1 MPSSEAKMT
10 TVGIKDSKSNY
21 LIFEFKLKYIGE
33 EENVCI
39 YQITGASN
47 NPTVKTG
54 ELFLN
59 KTTNQI
65 TLSFLKTSASGRGD
79 FSLTCIL
86 TKNGKNIWSGSEIQQ
101 RDPPVGECSVI
112 TKFSFSK

>member
-1 MPSSEAKMT
+1 MPCSEAKMT
-10 TVGIKDSKSNY
+10 RVGINATAPTT
-21 LIFEFKLKYIGE
+21 LFNLKYVGE

-47 NPTVKTG
+47 DPTVKTG

-79 FSLTCIL
+79 YSLTSIL
-86 TKNGKNIWSGSEIQQ
+86 TKNGKNNWSGSTIHQ
-101 RDPPVGECSVI
+101 RDPPVGECGVV
-112 TKFSFSK
+112 TKFSFVK

>member
-1 MPSSEAKMT
+1 MPFSEAKMT
-10 TVGIKDSKSNY
+10 RVGINSTAPTTT
-21 LIFEFKLKYIGE
+21 LKLKYLGE

-39 YQITGASN
+39 YEITGSSN
-47 NPTVKTG
+47 DPTVKTG

-79 FSLTCIL
+79 FSLTSIL
-86 TKNGKNIWSGSEIQQ
+86 TKNGNNNWSGSTIQQ
-101 RDPPVGECSVI
+101 RDPPVGECAVV
-112 TKFSFSK
+112 TKFSFSC